1 MASEK
6 EKLYLKLRAGYYAAF
21 PAKPK
26 QTAQQNVNEV
36 WNSLK
41 KNSEDISSAVHTKLE
56 EWKSVELKR
65 KATLMSFWSK
75 VRDECLDFF
84 NI

>member
-6 EKLYLKLRAGYYAAF
+6 EKLYLKLCAGYYAAF

-26 QTAQQNVNEV
+26 ETAQQNVNKV

-41 KNSEDISSAVHTKLE
+41 KNFEDISSAVHTKLE
-56 EWKSVELKR
+56 EWKLVELR
-65 KATLMSFWSK
+65 GGSRGCQTSHATKEKIADL
-75 VRDECLDFF
+75 
-84 NI
+84 